1 MGADNACQPLRG
13 FARFKNRSWVKCS
26 ARSGQGG
33 SLDSWSLLHLHFLGI
48 GAPPTFPGEEVSLW
62 TRREMPEGLGLCP
75 QPRAASYLRPLLQRS
90 PWPGPGP
97 VLSGLRSI
105 TGLTGARPLATC
117 PRPGLPPVTRSSRP
131 GPSKSALGKRPHR
144 APAARGCPL
153 CGPQPSAPSRALCP
167 APEICWHPGQPG
179 MCACVWVCV
188 RVHVCVPTLG
198 SRSQHPSSVSP
209 TSTLSAPVPPHFKA
223 GEPEHGRVRGPAP
236 QAGAPGALWG
246 RPLPSWAQAPLVY
259 TPPGWAVALPS

>member
-33 SLDSWSLLHLHFLGI
+33 SLDSWSLPHFHFLGT
-48 GAPPTFPGEEVSLW
+48 GAPPTFPGEEVSLC
-62 TRREMPEGLGLCP
+62 TRREMREGLGLCP

-117 PRPGLPPVTRSSRP
+117 PQPGLPPVTRSSRP

-167 APEICWHPGQPG
+167 APEICWHPGP
-179 MCACVWVCV
+179 AWYVCV
-188 RVHVCVPTLG
+188 CVGVCA
-198 SRSQHPSSVSP
+198 R
-209 TSTLSAPVPPHFKA
+209 A
-223 GEPEHGRVRGPAP
+223 RVRPHSGKQISASLQRLPNVHP
-236 QAGAPGALWG
+236 LSPSPPSFQGWGA
-246 RPLPSWAQAPLVY
+246 
-259 TPPGWAVALPS
+259 